1 MFSTSTC
8 TCPSPPFSALPL
20 PPLTSCTSLRNII
33 FALFVLRHF
42 RKAIRQLRGR
52 GLLATLASFYR
63 YLQRV
68 AYGIFLGLPWIRSKV
83 QGQVDEALKKL
94 EDKLVPKGPGVTRY
108 TSLPKDGL
116 EDAKIKDILKEYVFR
131 FRVRGEGGEG
141 GGADVWAG

>member
-1 MFSTSTC
+1 M
-8 TCPSPPFSALPL
+8 
-20 PPLTSCTSLRNII
+20 
-33 FALFVLRHF
+33 
-42 RKAIRQLRGR
+42 
-52 GLLATLASFYR
+52 
-63 YLQRV
+63 
-68 AYGIFLGLPWIRSKV
+68 
-83 QGQVDEALKKL
+83 DEALKKL